1 MIVPILVGAGLLGV
15 AYKATKKKGMTPERK
30 KVFEAAMRTLRDPAK
45 LEQLA
50 DAFCK
55 EGLKAEC
62 KELQKRANLM
72 KLAQSSDPK
81 AKAVLAGRKVAFK
94 KAMSSTDPTAIKK
107 VAAAFHNM
115 GHYESA
121 AKLRSYAKGLFH
133 PSATAKVKIGAE
145 EGFAEA
151 HGGAEV

>member
-1 MIVPILVGAGLLGV
+1 MIVPIVIAASVGAL
-15 AYKATKKKGMTPERK
+15 AWKHSKKKGMTPERK
-30 KVFEAAMRTLRDPAK
+30 KVFEAAMRSLRDPAK
-45 LEQLA
+45 LEALA

-72 KLAQSSDPK
+72 KLSQSNDPK

-94 KAMSSTDPTAIKK
+94 KAMGSKDPGAIKK

-121 AKLRSYAKGLFH
+121 AKLRNYAKGLFH
-133 PSATAKVKIGAE
+133 TSGSVKVGAE
-145 EGFAEA
+145 EGFASSP
-151 HGGAEV
+151 GGAEV